1 MRVRDLTRG
10 GIQRTS
16 SRLLAVTP
24 DYLTSQIENANL
36 PMVQSTLIIGGMEK
50 DDDRTMRR

>member
-1 MRVRDLTRG
+1 MFV
-10 GIQRTS
+10 TS
-16 SRLLAVTP
+16 PVVATKNRFVATAVAP

-50 DDDRTMRR
+50 DDD